1 MDKPAP
7 ETPVT
12 TLALVPA
19 KLPSKIK
26 QKKFAPCLK
35 VILTDFTTV
44 EVPIDKTS
52 SDAQRSIM
60 VAKTRDFVDKQL
72 DKLKD
77 KTLTPLEISQLVKA
91 VADIDGLQREQF
103 VASLNNSGPSTP
115 MGAGLQEMIR
125 GAAQGAAAGTAQG
138 FLDKMKAFD
147 KAAKKVEAATD
158 KVIDV

>member
-91 VADIDGLQREQF
+91 VADVDGLQREQY
-103 VASLNNSGPSTP
+103 VASLNNASGGG

-125 GAAQGAAAGTAQG
+125 GAAQGAAAGTAEG
-138 FLDKMKAFD
+138 FLQKMKAFD
-147 KAAKKVEAATD
+147 SAAKRVDKATD
-158 KVIDV
+158 KIIDV